1 MIILV
6 GLIALCIV
14 LMVLKRLG
22 YRKPAPVVRPMAA
35 VQRSPDSPVVV
46 PLNDTRVL
54 LRIPDE
60 LRNRLLDA
68 AMLNGRP
75 MTSEIVARLEA
86 SLAAEDLRRAPGD

>member
-1 MIILV
+1 MVILV
-6 GLIALCIV
+6 GLIVLCIV
-14 LMVLKRLG
+14 LMVLKKLG
-22 YRKPAPVVRPMAA
+22 YRKPAPAVRPMAA

-54 LRIPDE
+54 LRIPDA

-68 AMLNGRP
+68 ALRNNRP

-86 SLAAEDLRRAPGD
+86 SLAAEESWRSPEA